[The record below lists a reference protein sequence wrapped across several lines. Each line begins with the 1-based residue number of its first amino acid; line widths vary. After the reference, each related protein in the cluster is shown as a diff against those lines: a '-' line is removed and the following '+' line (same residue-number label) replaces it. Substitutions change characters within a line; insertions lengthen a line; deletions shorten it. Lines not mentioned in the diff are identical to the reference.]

1 MQAYG
6 SENRAFGLKTVIMRA
21 PGSALEAADPNVWH
35 YGPSFDATR
44 AQAQHAEL
52 ARIVADSGAAIH
64 WMASGDDG
72 LADAMFVQDPSLV
85 TRAGAVLLNMGK
97 PLRRSEP
104 ALHRAAY
111 AALGVPVLGELTGA
125 ATVEAGDTVWI
136 DPDTLAVGRGARTNQ
151 AGIDALTA
159 ILAPVGISVQAYD
172 LPYGAGP
179 DACLHLMSLISP
191 LAPEMAL
198 IHAPLLPYA
207 LWSDLAARGW
217 TLIHA
222 PGDEFE
228 ASNGLSLNV
237 LMLSPRDVV
246 MIDGFPKT
254 RAAMEAAGCRVQ
266 VFEGEALCIA
276 CEGGPTCLTRPVL
289 RA

>member
-6 SENRAFGLKTVIMRA
+6 SENRAFGLKSVIMRA
-21 PGSALEAADPNVWH
+21 PGPALAAADPNVWH
-35 YGPSFDATR
+35 YGASFDPAR
-44 AQAQHAEL
+44 AQVQHAEL
-52 ARIVADSGAAIH
+52 ARIVEDSGAAIH
-64 WMASGDDG
+64 WMASNDDG

-97 PLRRSEP
+97 PLRRDEP
-104 ALHRAAY
+104 GMHRAAY
-111 AALGVPVLGELTGA
+111 AALGVPVLGALTGS
-125 ATVEAGDTVWI
+125 ATVEAGDTFWI

-151 AGIDALTA
+151 AGIDALAA
-159 ILAPVGISVQAYD
+159 ILAPVGIAVVAYD

-191 LAPEMAL
+191 IAPDMAL

-207 LWSDLAARGW
+207 LWSDLSARGW

-222 PGDEFE
+222 PVDEFE

-246 MIDGFPKT
+246 MIDGFPAT

-266 VFEGEALCIA
+266 VFQGDALCIA